1 MGKKTGSQSAKDK
14 LESCPHMVSW
24 ETLDRSAEL
33 SEISLLTCR
42 METIIIEVKIACPA
56 SATPGAPRPYAVLAL
71 FLALHF

>member
-24 ETLDRSAEL
+24 ETLDIFVDL

-42 METIIIEVKIACPA
+42 METIIIEAKIACPA

-71 FLALHF
+71 FLALLF